1 LLGKH
6 VSAVS
11 ISANFLGGASVNR
24 DRKGDPGDRDPITVL
39 DAEKQRRAL
48 QFVIDNTF
56 DDEAFGLTPELLA
69 RMTVDKWFDDGGR
82 RYIYEDPT
90 WPIHDRIMGVQASA
104 LTMVMNPTTLRRV
117 YDNEFRVPA
126 EEDAFTLPEI
136 INGVTDAA
144 WAELD
149 LGTNGTYT
157 DRQPMISSLRRNLQ
171 AEHLQRLIDLSMTDS
186 AFGAAARPISTLSTH
201 KLRELDGKIETV
213 LDEGEGRIDAY
224 SVAHLSEAQVRI
236 TQALEAQYIR
246 NLDDIRVRLQLP
258 ALFGEPAE
266 H

>member
-1 LLGKH
+1 
-6 VSAVS
+6 
-11 ISANFLGGASVNR
+11 
-24 DRKGDPGDRDPITVL
+24 
-39 DAEKQRRAL
+39 
-48 QFVIDNTF
+48 
-56 DDEAFGLTPELLA
+56 
-69 RMTVDKWFDDGGR
+69 MTVDKWFDEGGR

-117 YDNEFRVPA
+117 FDNEFRVPA

-171 AEHLQRLIDLSMTDS
+171 AEQLSRLIDLSMTDS
-186 AFGAAARPISTLSTH
+186 GFGAAGRPISTLSTH
-201 KLRELDGKIETV
+201 KLRELDRKIETV
-213 LDEGEGRIDAY
+213 LEESEGRIDAY
-224 SVAHLSEAQVRI
+224 SLAHLGEARI
-236 TQALEAQYIR
+236 NIEQALEAQYIR
-246 NLDDIRVRLQLP
+246 NLDDINVRLQLP
-258 ALFGEPAE
+258 PMFMEPSAQ
-266 H
+266 